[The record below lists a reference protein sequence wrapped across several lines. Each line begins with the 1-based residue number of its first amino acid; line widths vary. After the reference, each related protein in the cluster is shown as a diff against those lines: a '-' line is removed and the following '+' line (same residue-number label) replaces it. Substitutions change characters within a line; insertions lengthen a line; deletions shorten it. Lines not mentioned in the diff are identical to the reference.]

1 MSSGTPNADMPMLWI
16 RATCPC
22 SNQRL
27 PLTREIATRDF
38 NVHATP
44 TLPNAEHRNPDMMG
58 SCATYP
64 PNDRRP
70 LSIRGIALRDLSRCR
85 TLTSSNP
92 ECRNPE
98 VRGTLILYACGRGY
112 LSRNSSSIGWSSGF
126 RRTSRGSPTVDS
138 LSPEEVS
145 SAPPSFCV
153 ASTGVDFRSEQKNY
167 LS

>member
-1 MSSGTPNADMPMLWI
+1 
-16 RATCPC
+16 
-22 SNQRL
+22 
-27 PLTREIATRDF
+27 
-38 NVHATP
+38 
-44 TLPNAEHRNPDMMG
+44 MMG
-58 SCATYP
+58 SCATCQLPVVRPHALTPVSFLFYREIASP
-64 PNDRRP
+64 GAQGHRPRKTPNPESSGFSATCPLLDRR
-70 LSIRGIALRDLSRCR
+70 LRSFRGIASRDSSRCR

-98 VRGTLILYACGRGY
+98 VRWTLILHACGRGY
-112 LSRNSSSIGWSSGF
+112 LSRNSSSIGRSSEL

-153 ASTGVDFRSEQKNY
+153 ASTGVDFRSKQKNY